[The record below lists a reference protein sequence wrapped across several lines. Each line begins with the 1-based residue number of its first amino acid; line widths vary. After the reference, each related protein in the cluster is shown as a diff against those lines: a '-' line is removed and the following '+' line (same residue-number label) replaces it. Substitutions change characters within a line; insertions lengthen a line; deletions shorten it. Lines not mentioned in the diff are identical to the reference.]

1 MTDFNFD
8 DFTPDEEPEFVANLD
23 TLRELAQSAIET
35 RVMIDELEQQAK
47 ELKEYERNILEKLIP
62 RGMEELGITRFDL
75 KDGNFIIVKEEVTCG
90 QLDETKPHFEFA
102 KQWLIDHD
110 AADLLKTKVELEF
123 QRGEHSEAMSVVAD
137 LKEQGYDAVARETIH
152 SQTYKSHGNTLLK
165 EYHEGLKHGEDVEA
179 PPFEA
184 LGMFV
189 VKAAKIKQ
197 GKK

>member
-47 ELKEYERNILEKLIP
+47 ELKDYERNILEKLIP

-75 KDGNFIIVKEEVTCG
+75 KDGNFITVKEDVTCG

-110 AADLLKTKVELEF
+110 AADLLKTEVKMEF
-123 QRGEHSEAMSVVAD
+123 GKGQHNEAMSVVAD
-137 LKEQGYDAVARETIH
+137 LRDQGYDAIARETIH

-165 EYHEGLKHGEDVEA
+165 EYHEGLKHGEDVEV

-184 LGMFV
+184 LGMYV

>member
-1 MTDFNFD
+1 MTDFDFSA
-8 DFTPDEEPEFVANLD
+8 FTPEDDEDFHADLETITAD
-23 TLRELAQSAIET
+23 AQEAIELET
-35 RVMIDELEQQAK
+35 MISELELQVK
-47 ELKEYERNILEKLIP
+47 ELNDRKRHLLEKRIP
-62 RGMEELGITRFDL
+62 RALSELGLSEL
-75 KDGNFIIVKEEVTCG
+75 KLADGSKVTVTEGVTCG
-90 QLDETKPHFEFA
+90 QLDETKPHFDFA

-110 AADLLKTKVELEF
+110 AADLLKTEVKMEF
-123 QRGEHSEAMSVVAD
+123 GKGQHNQAMSVVAD
-137 LKEQGYDAVARETIH
+137 LRDQGYDAIARETIH

-165 EYHEGLKHGEDVEA
+165 EYNDGLKHGEDVEP